1 MNSYRTM
8 IIDSHIHCGKGL
20 TYETII
26 PFLKKAD
33 IEGACL
39 FAPVEEVYD
48 RYDLDFQDTQEWQLR
63 RKEANQYL
71 LEIARANQGI
81 FPYLFVWNDFD
92 CDELSL
98 GYKGV
103 KWHRHEGEP
112 VYNYTDKRCQ
122 QLIERIVELNLPIVL
137 EESYSNTLNF
147 INNLAYE
154 AIVIIPHLGWL
165 NGGFSVLDA
174 SGIWK
179 KETVYAD
186 SSLASS
192 YEIKMFLRKYGS
204 DKLLFGSDFPF
215 SLPENELKK
224 ILSIDISET
233 DKEKIL
239 RGNIIRLLGL

>member
-48 RYDLDFQDTQEWQLR
+48 RYDLDFKDTQEWQLR

-122 QLIERIVELNLPIVL
+122 QLIERIVELNLPIVF
-137 EESYSNTLNF
+137 E
-147 INNLAYE
+147 
-154 AIVIIPHLGWL
+154 
-165 NGGFSVLDA
+165 
-174 SGIWK
+174 
-179 KETVYAD
+179 
-186 SSLASS
+186 
-192 YEIKMFLRKYGS
+192 
-204 DKLLFGSDFPF
+204 
-215 SLPENELKK
+215 
-224 ILSIDISET
+224 
-233 DKEKIL
+233 
-239 RGNIIRLLGL
+239 

>member
-1 MNSYRTM
+1 M
-8 IIDSHIHCGKGL
+8 IIDSHIHCGKGIP
-20 TYETII
+20 YETVV
-26 PFLKKAD
+26 PFLRKAD

-48 RYDLDFQDTQEWQLR
+48 RYDLDFQDTPEWQMK
-63 RKEANQYL
+63 RKETNRYL
-71 LEIARANQGI
+71 LEIARTNQGI

-98 GYKGV
+98 GYRGI

-112 VYNYTDKRCQ
+112 TYNYADKRCP
-122 QLIERIVELNLPIVL
+122 QLIERIVELDLPIVL

-147 INNLAYE
+147 INNLAPD
-154 AIVIIPHLGWL
+154 ASVIIPHLGWL
-165 NGGFSVLDA
+165 NGGFSALDA
-174 SGIWK
+174 SRIWR
-179 KETVYAD
+179 KEKVYAD

-215 SLPENELKK
+215 SMPESELQK
-224 ILSIDISET
+224 ILSLDLSEMA
-233 DKEKIL
+233 KEKIVG
-239 RGNIIRLLGL
+239 GNILRLLGL